1 MKEVDV
7 DENLELRFL
16 DYFLVNSNNKKTSDE
31 NKAASDIQMSAPI
44 VEK

>member
-16 DYFLVNSNNKKTSDE
+16 DYFLVNSNKKTSDE